1 MVLMLLDKI
10 YKKDVSGNTRVW
22 QAEVGEGE
30 WEGCWRSHYGTLG
43 GQIITTEWTEVE
55 LKSQSTIS
63 NQALFY
69 ARAEMNKKLR
79 IDYRLDI
86 EEINQSRM
94 SFIKPMLAQT
104 YVGWQRPCFAQP
116 KLDGVRCLAN
126 IDGLWTRTN
135 KQIIS
140 TPHIEGELKAFFEDY
155 PNIILDGELYNH
167 DLNDNFN
174 KIISLARKTKPEFAD
189 LEESAELIEYWIY
202 DMFDLENPGAIF
214 EERWDFL
221 REKLFELDHNINMT
235 KATPTKFVTTE
246 DELDIYNQELLLDG
260 FEGQIVRHNVRYQQK
275 RTHELLKRKEFVDEE
290 YELKSIEEGA
300 GQWSG
305 YAKIA
310 VCSLPDGREFR
321 AGVSGTQAFTLQLL
335 MERAKYHSVTVKYQA
350 LTPDGIP
357 RFPIAIKFWE
367 EMFDR
372 LDEVIKPKR
381 DLFA

>member
-1 MVLMLLDKI
+1 MNLMLLDWI
-10 YKKDVSGNTRVW
+10 YKKDVSGNTRIW

-43 GQIITTEWTEVE
+43 GQIITTEWTQVE
-55 LKSQSTIS
+55 LKSQSSIME
-63 NQALFY
+63 QAIFY
-69 ARAEMNKKLR
+69 ANAEMKKKLK
-79 IDYRLDI
+79 IDYKLNIADI
-86 EEINQSRM
+86 NEARQ
-94 SFIKPMLAQT
+94 SFIKPMLAQK

-126 IDGLWTRTN
+126 VDGLWTRTN

-140 TPHIEGELKAFFEDY
+140 TPHIEAELKAFFEEH
-155 PNIILDGELYNH
+155 PHIILDGELYNH
-167 DLNDNFN
+167 DLSDNFN

-202 DMFDLENPGAIF
+202 DMFDLDNPETIY
-214 EERWDFL
+214 EERWDYIHDN
-221 REKLFELDHNINMT
+221 LFNIDHNINMT
-235 KATPTKFVTTE
+235 KAVPTKFFTTE
-246 DELDIYNQELLLDG
+246 DELDIYNQELLLAG
-260 FEGQIVRHNVRYQQK
+260 YEGQMVRHNVAYQQK
-275 RTHELLKRKEFVDEE
+275 RTDKLLKRKEFVDEE

-310 VCSLPDGREFR
+310 VCQLPDGREFR
-321 AGVSGTQAFTLQLL
+321 AGISGTQEFTLQLL
-335 MERAKYHSVTVKYQA
+335 EEREQYHSVTIKYQA